1 GGRCSAFGRLFQF
14 LPLGG
19 GGSHLDVVWLAVD
32 QQVPARLIGRGR
44 KLHLRP
50 AYRKARYFVAWGE
63 ESPGGWRTRYAP
75 RSYRQP
81 SAAERSL
88 KMRVQEM
95 FDSISQQLAQMVVHV
110 QEVRQSN
117 IRLGERLEALE
128 RRFDSL
134 EQRINSLRSE

>member
-1 GGRCSAFGRLFQF
+1 
-14 LPLGG
+14 
-19 GGSHLDVVWLAVD
+19 
-32 QQVPARLIGRGR
+32 
-44 KLHLRP
+44 
-50 AYRKARYFVAWGE
+50 
-63 ESPGGWRTRYAP
+63 
-75 RSYRQP
+75 YRQP

-134 EQRINSLRSE
+134 EQRFDSLEQRFDSLERRFDSLEHRFEALREDVEKKIDFLAGKIDYHFGVFRDELDRKSTRL